1 MRSEMK
7 NDLPLGRNV
16 EEMVEGLAVPVGFTV
31 WAGLVKFVAARPGCE
46 VR

>member
-16 EEMVEGLAVPVGFTV
+16 EDKNACGSNSQSAVSVSVSCMSALSNQTM
-31 WAGLVKFVAARPGCE
+31 
-46 VR
+46 